1 MTMPENDL
9 FPLQPNYPIARRVL
23 PGTIEA
29 VADSGRRFARLKRA
43 PRLVHELELAL
54 TTGEKQQLEEWYR
67 RFERSWFSLH
77 DPVFGVDAAAGAGR
91 FVERYFSVEFAAP
104 PELELAANNL
114 WRARLALVDRVGAPL
129 FSYPDPDAGH
139 KSVFLEESEGLA
151 VSGTWTPAAHALAH
165 GESERY
171 NLNNNTT
178 DALVWTYAGYGFRLW
193 ARRDFELG
201 IVEVLLDSVS
211 LGTVDLYAAAAQAT
225 QAVFSKLD
233 VALGL
238 HSVKL
243 RATDS
248 KNAASADKAILAD
261 ALEVMI

>member
-1 MTMPENDL
+1 MPENDI
-9 FPLQPNYPIARRVL
+9 FPLQPNYPIARRVQ
-23 PGTIEA
+23 PGTVEA
-29 VADSGRRFARLKRA
+29 FADSGRRFARLKRA
-43 PRLVHELELAL
+43 PRLLHELELAL
-54 TTGEKQQLEEWYR
+54 TTEEKQQLEEWYR

-77 DPVFGVDAAAGAGR
+77 DPVFGIDTAASTGG
-91 FVERYFSVEFAAP
+91 FFERYFSVEFVAP

-139 KSVFLEESEGLA
+139 KSVFLEESEGIA
-151 VSGTWTPAAHALAH
+151 VSGTWTPAAQALAH
-165 GESERY
+165 GESEAS
-171 NLNNNTT
+171 NPNPNTSNT
-178 DALVWTYAGYGFRLW
+178 FSWTYAGYGFRLW
-193 ARRDFELG
+193 ARRDSALG

-211 LGTVDLYAAAAQAT
+211 LVTVDLYAVAVQAAQPVLA
-225 QAVFSKLD
+225 KLD

-243 RATDS
+243 RATNS
-248 KNAASADKAILAD
+248 KNASSSAKTILAD